1 MFRVAFDPDLPAVA
15 AHPFNA
21 KGKQFAAGDAVDWK
35 ALGISERIALDLWLA
50 GTISHPVAN
59 TAPVSAGPSVTVPP
73 PAPQPTKRSQRR

>member
-1 MFRVAFDPDLPAVA
+1 
-15 AHPFNA
+15 
-21 KGKQFAAGDAVDWK
+21 VDWK